1 MRVGGR
7 RLDATIAVA
16 AVAVLSAGVL
26 TADLTTTATR
36 ASAAVRDDG
45 AHPGLRTA
53 GATVTTAQ
61 LTQTSQPSSI
71 DKTLT
76 AAVREKLSHATAAGY
91 GVVVEVAGKGRVVA
105 VNPDSRI
112 RPASTQ
118 KLFTTLPLLLA
129 NPDRRLVTDIRAGGR
144 ITDGV
149 LHGNLI
155 VTSSNDPSLLLTHL
169 SGLAK
174 QVRDAGVHK
183 VTGELRLDI
192 GSLSLATTHSGW
204 QPGSVPYDVGPISP
218 FPVREDILSRK
229 ASYLRHP
236 TSGNLLALRRRLV
249 DAGVAI
255 NGGDRVVRDSS
266 ATHVLATHTSATIAE
281 LVKHALRV
289 SDNLYAESF
298 LNIEKRWRIDRMIKD
313 AQIGDS
319 YATDGS
325 GLSYSDYETARG
337 EVKLLKYAAQSP
349 IADTLVASLPVGCRS
364 GTLED
369 RFCGTIGEGM
379 VWAKTGTLR
388 YNRALSGYTY
398 DGLGRRVTF
407 SILTYGVHNLTSAA
421 HAIDHAVLVMR
432 HYKG

>member
-7 RLDATIAVA
+7 RLDAMIAVG
-16 AVAVLSAGVL
+16 AVAVLAAGVVA
-26 TADLTTTATR
+26 TDVTATPVK
-36 ASAAVRDDG
+36 AAAAVRDDLRSG
-45 AHPGLRTA
+45 AL
-53 GATVTTAQ
+53 GATS
-61 LTQTSQPSSI
+61 TSQLADGTAPSTI

-76 AAVREKLSHATAAGY
+76 AAVRDKLSRATAAGY
-91 GVVVEVAGKGRVVA
+91 GVVVEIAGKGRVVA

-129 NPDRRLVTDIRAGGR
+129 NPDRRLVTDIRAGGQ
-144 ITDGV
+144 IVNGV
-149 LHGNLI
+149 LHGNL
-155 VTSSNDPSLLLTHL
+155 VVRSSNDPSLLLKHL
-169 SGLAK
+169 DGLAR
-174 QVRDAGVHK
+174 QVHDAGVHK

-229 ASYLRHP
+229 SSYLRHP
-236 TSGNLLALRRRLV
+236 TGGNLLALRRRLV

-255 NGGDRVVRDSS
+255 KGGDRVVRDSS
-266 ATHVLATHTSATIAE
+266 ATHVLATHSSVPMAE
-281 LVKHALRV
+281 LIKHALRV

-298 LNIEKRWRIDRMIKD
+298 LNIEKRWRVDRLIKD
-313 AQIGDS
+313 AQVSNS

-337 EVKLLKYAAQSP
+337 EVKLLKYAAKSP
-349 IADTLVASLPVGCRS
+349 IAETLVASLPLACRS
-364 GTLED
+364 GTLVD
-369 RFCGTIGEGM
+369 RYCGTIGEGM

-407 SILTYGVHNLTSAA
+407 SILTYGVRNLTSAA